1 VKKIGLNFLVTG
13 LLWILAS
20 CHKEENDL
28 SVPQIM
34 LPQPAKEIFA
44 NLDWKYDTNRKT
56 FYAKLTD
63 LGEVGS
69 ALSADSIK
77 AVYQFASGAYV
88 EIPHGNPG
96 ISSYTYYEIEL
107 KKLMLYKKFQ
117 FPGDATSSGVPSA
130 MAIVI
135 AKATGGLYLP
145 EKAKVVF
152 Q

>member
-107 KKLMLYKKFQ
+107 KKLILFKKFQ
-117 FPGDATSSGVPSA
+117 LPGTSGDPMATGI
-130 MAIVI
+130 AIAI
-135 AKATGGLYLP
+135 AKATGGLYLS

-152 Q
+152 R